1 MSNKFQVEGII
12 FEYEEGTAASYDY
25 YYNDAVLSFSVVF
38 GEKIIEVSRSVLNFN
53 TQAYRI
59 FRLGIN
65 ASFETENRQ
74 VLRFAVEHAREKRW
88 EGLND
93 LLKDFYR
100 RE

>member
-38 GEKIIEVSRSVLNFN
+38 GERIIEVSRSVLDFN
-53 TQAYRI
+53 MQAFRI
-59 FRLGIN
+59 FRLGIS
-65 ASFETENRQ
+65 AYFETENCE

-88 EGLND
+88 EGLNE
-93 LLKDFYR
+93 LLRDFYR